1 MAAREPAQ
9 PERLGPHQRACL
21 DAVCGAYGKGDRS
34 IAFQMATGSG
44 KTHVLLAIPGAL
56 RLARVVYVFPSLV
69 LINQFIAK
77 YLGTEKYRE
86 AFPHYAVCSSE
97 ADAFKDAAAC
107 VPFDAWMCA
116 GDQYAVLTTYASLQ
130 RVLETAPTANCVVFD
145 EAHHTGADGC
155 KKTMEA
161 FAGCVIRASATLR
174 AGETPCYTYMLS
186 EAIADN
192 VCRDFNTYFFV
203 RPKGDE
209 KRLVEFLEGHRM
221 ATLEDDRKRN
231 EACKRDEACEKDEAC
246 KNVEAIGNGRVM
258 AFTQWSE
265 AEGRSSGT
273 NVNEFCKAHDEGI
286 RALGGKLWSITAKD
300 NKEAILDDFE
310 KSPDDKLSVLVSCRT
325 LSEGVDTKRANVAL
339 FVDAVSST
347 TTIVQRIGRVTRVE
361 RHPDGTP
368 LAGQPLAKQRPG
380 SVIVN
385 VYIDPAAFAGKDKDE
400 IDELLIGAMESPAG
414 DFRAIIGV
422 MAALKISDPE
432 RYEQAINFAALQ
444 RGAKDG
450 AAGAGDDAVGAVGAA
465 TAATASGA
473 AKGSREPSGPD
484 TAAAPPRSRIFL
496 DIHSSLKMVLKLD
509 EGLDTFAQ
517 RFDAVIKGDDSSPEE
532 KAFKRA
538 NGFKAFYEANGK
550 SLPRLVARTPS
561 SRHVATA
568 EQIHEQDCAQ
578 WFVQMKQ
585 AKNGTS
591 KSRIYPRVEQLLVSL
606 LGENWYYSADLEALA
621 LAHANE
627 IKAFYEAH
635 AREPRAC
642 AKNKGNDYTESQI
655 SEQKL
660 SQWFSTMKRIRRGEP
675 SGGSLLYDSVERVFI
690 EVLRPNWY
698 ELEDLELEAFQRAT
712 DIKMFYDAN
721 QQKMPLSTSQNA
733 QEAALGRCFNKMKLL
748 ARGSVKGPRYLAA
761 EKIIEECLGPDWYK
775 LVDLEANAMEN
786 VSNFIKYFEA
796 HGMPATKCKP
806 TSDEEN
812 EHQLATW
819 FQYTARARRGDK
831 TGARRYEVVEHILE
845 ERLGA
850 DWFISRDFEK
860 DALKR
865 LDDFKQF
872 HTKHNRKPNSRILE
886 ETQLASWFSNTVN
899 CKRGTIKKPR
909 YLSVENALE
918 DLLGPD
924 WYKPVDPEAQAL
936 QRANDFKSFHD
947 LHGMP
952 KQLSVAKKLSA
963 TGVQLDGHSHA
974 GWFSG
979 VKQIRNGSRGARYA
993 SVEQFLEELLGP
1005 SWFIADGRRNAGSQ
1019 PQPAVHMAV
1028 TQLADRPVAAS
1039 SSAGNVVDSNTKTI
1053 PLSKP
1058 TQEVIPAV
1066 LATAPAQS
1074 VPKSKMSTPTQPPQ
1088 EPTASAAEPATK
1100 PARRAPKAKM
1110 SALPQEA
1117 AIAEPPATK
1126 PARRGPKAMTRA
1138 PPGPPQAADAA
1149 EPAGG
1154 DRAPRAL
1161 AEISALHK
1169 KYKSMRSDNLAALFR
1184 EQPALWTEYHDIAD
1198 ANEAGFPADEVPHQR
1213 VAARLRAYFAQI
1225 PAGKP
1230 KTIVDLGCGR
1240 ARLHGL
1246 FAGRPGLTFVNI
1258 DHVAG
1263 AAGITVGDIAHT
1275 GLEAGAADVAVLCLA
1290 LWGSNCDEY
1299 FAEAHRILDPGGRLI
1314 VVEPGERWRDAE
1326 TGLSAHNLRDAL
1338 ARHGFAVAHEE
1349 VMAGGREQRFAL
1361 FEAQKCA
1368 PHSVVPH
1375 SVAPH
1380 SVAPPKLDHQQN
1392 GTPPLAGVVAA
1403 NSWRVLINGD
1413 LWDYEKYR
1421 ADFNAR
1427 PMPLFPQSKGRR
1439 HMVSL
1444 PRRGDSV
1451 SFVLGQKIV
1460 MKGTVASD
1468 KFEVGTAHQEDP
1480 YNKGERRGHAEPSE
1494 FAWIQIE
1501 SVGLS
1506 IDIRRTGQSTWAK
1519 MPA

>member
-1 MAAREPAQ
+1 MAAGG
-9 PERLGPHQRACL
+9 LGPHQIACL
-21 DAVCGAYGKGDRS
+21 EKVCAERAKGSRS

-44 KTHVLLAIPGAL
+44 KTRVLLAIPGAL

-69 LINQFIAK
+69 LINQFIAND
-77 YLGTEKYRE
+77 LGNAEYRE

-97 ADAFKDAAAC
+97 ADAFKGAAAC
-107 VPFDAWMCA
+107 VPFDARLCA
-116 GDQYAVLTTYASLQ
+116 GDQYTVVTTYASLQ
-130 RVLETAPTANCVVFD
+130 RALETAPTADCVLFD
-145 EAHHTGADGC
+145 EAHHAGADGC

-161 FAGCVIRASATLR
+161 FAGCVVRASATLR
-174 AGETPCYTYMLS
+174 AGETPCFRYLLS

-192 VCRDFNTYFFV
+192 ICRDFNTYFFV

-209 KRLVEFLEGHRM
+209 KRLVEFLEGHRG
-221 ATLEDDRKRN
+221 AT
-231 EACKRDEACEKDEAC
+231 
-246 KNVEAIGNGRVM
+246 GNGRVM

-265 AEGRSSGT
+265 AEPGSGT
-273 NVNEFCKAHDEGI
+273 NVKQFYEAHDEGI

-300 NKEAILDDFE
+300 NKGAILGEFE
-310 KSPDDKLSVLVSCRT
+310 DSPNDKLSVLVSCRT

-361 RHPDGTP
+361 RERRADGTFG
-368 LAGQPLAKQRPG
+368 APLAKQRPG

-400 IDELLIGAMESPAG
+400 IDELLIGAMESPGG

-444 RGAKDG
+444 RGTKDG
-450 AAGAGDDAVGAVGAA
+450 AAGAEDGAAGAA
-465 TAATASGA
+465 TAACAVTASGA

-484 TAAAPPRSRIFL
+484 TAAAPPRPRIFL
-496 DIHSSLKMVLKLD
+496 DIASSLKMVLNLD
-509 EGLDTFAQ
+509 EGLDNFAQ
-517 RFDAVIKGDDSSPEE
+517 RFDAVIEGDDSSREE

-538 NGFKAFYEANGK
+538 NEFKAFYEANGK

-561 SRHVATA
+561 SRQAATA

-578 WFVQMKQ
+578 WFGQMKQ

-606 LGENWYYSADLEALA
+606 LGENWNCPADLEALA

-642 AKNKGNDYTESQI
+642 AKNKDNDYTESQI

-660 SQWFSTMKRIRRGEP
+660 SSWFSTMKRIRRGKP
-675 SGGSLLYDSVERVFI
+675 SESLLYDSVERVFI
-690 EVLRPNWY
+690 EVLGLNWY
-698 ELEDLELEAFQRAT
+698 DLKDPESEALHRANEF
-712 DIKMFYDAN
+712 KAFYDDYH
-721 QQKMPLSTSQNA
+721 QPPRSISQDA
-733 QEAALGRCFNKMKLL
+733 QEASIGRWFNKMKML
-748 ARGSVKGPRYLAA
+748 ARGSVRGPRYLVA
-761 EKIIEECLGPDWYK
+761 EKTIEDCLGLDWYRS
-775 LVDLEANAMEN
+775 VDLEANAMEN

-850 DWFISRDFEK
+850 DWFISKDFEK
-860 DALKR
+860 EALNL
-865 LDDFKQF
+865 LDEFKQF
-872 HTKHNRKPNSRILE
+872 HTKHNRVPTIRILE
-886 ETQLASWFSNTVN
+886 ETRLATWFTNTVN
-899 CKRGTIKKPR
+899 NRRGTSKKPR
-909 YLSVENALE
+909 YLSVENSLA

-924 WYKPVDPEAQAL
+924 WYKPVDLEAQAL
-936 QRANDFKSFHD
+936 QRANDFKLFYD

-952 KQLSVAKKLSA
+952 KQLSAAKKPSA
-963 TGVQLDGHSHA
+963 TDVQRDGDSHA
-974 GWFSG
+974 GWFTG
-979 VKQIRNGSRGARYA
+979 VKQLRNGTRTRGTRYE
-993 SVEQFLEELLGP
+993 SVEQFLEYLMGP
-1005 SWFIADGRRNAGSQ
+1005 FWFTADGRRKTGSQ
-1019 PQPAVHMAV
+1019 PQPTVQTADA
-1028 TQLADRPVAAS
+1028 QPADRPVAAS
-1039 SSAGNVVDSNTKTI
+1039 SSAGNIVDSNTKTI

-1088 EPTASAAEPATK
+1088 EPTVSAMEPSAK

-1117 AIAEPPATK
+1117 AVAEAAVAK
-1126 PARRGPKAMTRA
+1126 PARRAPKAMTRV
-1138 PPGPPQAADAA
+1138 PPGPPGAADAA
-1149 EPAGG
+1149 EPAGAG
-1154 DRAPRAL
+1154 AAPRAL
-1161 AEISALHK
+1161 AEISILHK

-1225 PAGKP
+1225 PVGKP
-1230 KTIVDLGCGR
+1230 KTVVDLGCGR
-1240 ARLHGL
+1240 ARICGL
-1246 FAGRPGLTFVNI
+1246 FADRPSLTFINI
-1258 DHVAG
+1258 DHVA
-1263 AAGITVGDIAHT
+1263 AGTHVTVGDIAHT
-1275 GLEAGAADVAVLCLA
+1275 GLEAGVADVAVLCLA

-1299 FAEAHRILDPGGRLI
+1299 FAEAHRILDPSGRII

-1326 TGLSAHNLRDAL
+1326 TGVSAADLYVAL
-1338 ARHGFAVAHEE
+1338 LTHGFEVVHED
-1349 VMAGGREQRFAL
+1349 VMAGERELRFAL
-1361 FEAQKCA
+1361 FEARKA
-1368 PHSVVPH
+1368 
-1375 SVAPH
+1375 
-1380 SVAPPKLDHQQN
+1380 
-1392 GTPPLAGVVAA
+1392 
-1403 NSWRVLINGD
+1403 
-1413 LWDYEKYR
+1413 
-1421 ADFNAR
+1421 
-1427 PMPLFPQSKGRR
+1427 
-1439 HMVSL
+1439 
-1444 PRRGDSV
+1444 
-1451 SFVLGQKIV
+1451 
-1460 MKGTVASD
+1460 
-1468 KFEVGTAHQEDP
+1468 
-1480 YNKGERRGHAEPSE
+1480 
-1494 FAWIQIE
+1494 
-1501 SVGLS
+1501 
-1506 IDIRRTGQSTWAK
+1506 
-1519 MPA
+1519 